1 MKIGGLQK
9 LTLIDY
15 PQKVACTVFLSG
27 CNLRCPWCYSPEL
40 VLPEKIKKHP
50 KIEEVVFFDFL
61 DKRRGK
67 LDGVVICGGE
77 PTIYPEIREFI
88 GEIKKRGFL
97 VKIDTNGLNPEV
109 LKNLSE
115 KKLLDYIAMD
125 VKLPL
130 SRYKELSGNK
140 IDSKKIKESID
151 FIMKSEIDYEFRTT
165 VVPGVHEKKDIQE
178 IGEIIKGAK
187 RHYLQNFLPEKTLEE
202 SFLLKIPFSEENL
215 EEFKKIAS
223 LFVEKC
229 EIR

>member
-50 KIEEVVFFDFL
+50 QIEEADFFDFL
-61 DKRRGK
+61 DKRKGK
-67 LDGVVICGGE
+67 LDGVVVCGGE
-77 PTIYPEIREFI
+77 PTIYSGIYEFI

-97 VKIDTNGLNPEV
+97 VKIDTNGINSDT
-109 LKNLSE
+109 LKKLVRQ
-115 KKLLDYIAMD
+115 KLLDYIAMD

-130 SRYKELSGNK
+130 SRYKELSNNK
-140 IDSKKIKESID
+140 LDSKKIKESID
-151 FIMKSEIDYEFRTT
+151 FIMKSGVDHEFRTT
-165 VVPGVHEKKDIQE
+165 VIPGVHEKKDIQE
-178 IGEIIKGAK
+178 IGEIIRGAK
-187 RHYLQNFLPEKTLEE
+187 KYYLQNFFPEKTLEE
-202 SFLLKIPFSEENL
+202 SFLLKEPFSEEKL
-215 EEFKKIAS
+215 EEFKKVAS

>member
-1 MKIGGLQK
+1 VKIGGLQK

-50 KIEEVVFFDFL
+50 QIEEADFFDFL
-61 DKRRGK
+61 DKRKGK
-67 LDGVVICGGE
+67 LDGVVVCGGE
-77 PTIYPEIREFI
+77 PTIYSGIYEFI

-97 VKIDTNGLNPEV
+97 VKIDTNGLNPDT
-109 LKNLSE
+109 LKKLVRQ
-115 KKLLDYIAMD
+115 KLLDYIAMD

-130 SRYKELSGNK
+130 SRYKELSK
-140 IDSKKIKESID
+140 DKLDSKRVKESID
-151 FIMKSEIDYEFRTT
+151 FIMKSGIDHEFRTT
-165 VVPGVHEKKDIQE
+165 VIPDVHGKKDIQE
-178 IGEIIKGAK
+178 IGEIIRGANK
-187 RHYLQNFLPEKTLEE
+187 YYLQNFFPEKTLEE
-202 SFLLKIPFSEENL
+202 SFLLKEPFSEEKL
-215 EEFKKIAS
+215 EEFKKVAS

>member
-1 MKIGGLQK
+1 VKIGGLQK

-50 KIEEVVFFDFL
+50 QIEEVVFLNFL
-61 DKRRGK
+61 DKRKDK
-67 LDGVVICGGE
+67 LDGVVVCGGE
-77 PTIYPEIREFI
+77 PTIDSGISRFME
-88 GEIKKRGFL
+88 EIKKRGFL

-109 LKNLSE
+109 LKKLIE

-130 SRYKELSGNK
+130 SRYKELSKGK
-140 IDSKKIKESID
+140 IDSKKIRESIEL
-151 FIMKSEIDYEFRTT
+151 IMKSGIDYEFRTT
-165 VVPGVHEKKDIQE
+165 VIPSVHEKKDIRE
-178 IGEIIKGAK
+178 IGEIIRGAK
-187 RHYLQNFLPEKTLEE
+187 KYYLQNFLPEKTLEE
-202 SFLLKIPFSEENL
+202 SFLLKTPFLEEDL